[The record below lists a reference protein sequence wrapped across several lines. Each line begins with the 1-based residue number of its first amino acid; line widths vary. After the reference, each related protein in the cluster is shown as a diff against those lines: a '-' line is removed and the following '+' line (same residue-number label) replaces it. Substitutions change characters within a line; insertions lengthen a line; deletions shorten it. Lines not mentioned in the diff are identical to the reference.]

1 MLESSWSH
9 RHFNFVTF
17 TRKILSI
24 FFKRV
29 RSVWYVSEYKLKNS
43 FSSVD
48 LSIKY
53 THPQSFYYCFS
64 TISGQLY
71 HLNRRQKLHSAQLY
85 SHFVYFFSLFECYS
99 EREIIKNDLNCNII
113 WEEKRDKRTWNS
125 LWVAQLSNLLQ
136 WQQAAIASSSDDSI
150 SCMTV

>member
-1 MLESSWSH
+1 MKHRIFSRVLPDLWHKKEWQCLTHLQIANKNMLESSWSH

-17 TRKILSI
+17 TRKKILSNCLN
-24 FFKRV
+24 V
-29 RSVWYVSEYKLKNS
+29 SVHVWYVSEYKLKNS

-71 HLNRRQKLHSAQLY
+71 HLNRRQKLHSAHLY

-99 EREIIKNDLNCNII
+99 EREIIKMI
-113 WEEKRDKRTWNS
+113 
-125 LWVAQLSNLLQ
+125 
-136 WQQAAIASSSDDSI
+136 
-150 SCMTV
+150 